1 MQGNKL
7 SLHIL
12 LLALLTGISACTSTT
27 PSASPSTAT
36 SAASNASPSQQD
48 MAPPSTTPTPA
59 PTRENLGPE
68 GTVLI
73 QDGKV
78 WLESKDGTYT
88 IDIPQGFEFHAPDEH
103 SQGKPYLQSTTDEQ
117 SLMGFVPRHDL
128 KAMPSLEA
136 AKKSFHSSL
145 LTQSEI
151 LNDITTFSD
160 SPAIIVQSKVIPV
173 GENDHPGYDG
183 TTFYVLTEI
192 GDTRWGL
199 GFSTASREETEA
211 LMKQAA
217 DSLTKQ

>member
-1 MQGNKL
+1 MQVNKL
-7 SLHIL
+7 ASLIL
-12 LLALLTGISACTSTT
+12 LLALSSGLGACTSQPHPTASPTAPAASSATT
-27 PSASPSTAT
+27 SASAKPS
-36 SAASNASPSQQD
+36 PI
-48 MAPPSTTPTPA
+48 PTPTPTHS
-59 PTRENLGPE
+59 PIGPE

-151 LNDITTFSD
+151 LDDITTFSD
-160 SPAIIVQSKVIPV
+160 SPAIIVQSKLIPV
-173 GENDHPGYDG
+173 AENDYPGYDG

-199 GFSTASREETEA
+199 GFSTASREETET